1 MMFVTLPNVTE
12 CSDANPAGNIE
23 VEVVEMLLRP
33 GKGRV
38 PFPVG
43 RHRWAH
49 LYKLNKIIT
58 SVSQ

>member
-1 MMFVTLPNVTE
+1 MKMMFVTLPNVTE

-43 RHRWAH
+43 RHR
-49 LYKLNKIIT
+49 
-58 SVSQ
+58 